1 MLYKPTIAQYKT
13 VSHFSFLPEHLNLW
27 YFGLNTTVSA
37 IYAKV
42 ADKKSPYKHFS
53 LPIFK
58 YALFCSS
65 QVSDLFCLPTYL
77 AVRRKK

>member
-1 MLYKPTIAQYKT
+1 MLYKPPIAQYKT
-13 VSHFSFLPEHLNLW
+13 TSHFSFIPEHLNLW
-27 YFGLNTTVSA
+27 YFGLNKSVSA

-42 ADKKSPYKHFS
+42 ADTRSHYKHTS

-58 YALFCSS
+58 YALFCS
-65 QVSDLFCLPTYL
+65 QISDLFSLPTYL